1 MKEHGSL
8 KIEAAR
14 FFAAHILNG
23 LDYLRKSRVVHRDL
37 KPDNIVLNEEWIP
50 QLADFGSSKCYTE
63 DGQSVTTQSAN
74 TVSDITSQCTTFYNQ
89 SQSDISGL
97 SAEIAE
103 NSNQVE
109 GDLSEDSSE
118 EDEDILGTAAY
129 VSPEMIQ
136 TQDCS
141 YEADLWAFGVILYQM
156 ITGDLPFKGKTQEA
170 TFDLIKKGEYKQ
182 PECDS
187 DDATDLI

>member
-1 MKEHGSL
+1 MLPLRAAWSDDDYYYLLYQYALNGDLAKFMKEHGSL

-74 TVSDITSQCTTFYNQ
+74 TVSDITS
-89 SQSDISGL
+89 
-97 SAEIAE
+97 
-103 NSNQVE
+103 
-109 GDLSEDSSE
+109 
-118 EDEDILGTAAY
+118 
-129 VSPEMIQ
+129 
-136 TQDCS
+136 
-141 YEADLWAFGVILYQM
+141 
-156 ITGDLPFKGKTQEA
+156 
-170 TFDLIKKGEYKQ
+170 
-182 PECDS
+182 
-187 DDATDLI
+187 